1 MKKTNKV
8 LWAMLLSFVLILTGC
23 NFSSD
28 SGGGK
33 KESTDGGESSEDKK
47 VLRLTYSSDI
57 PTLDSTK
64 AHDTV
69 AFDVLYNTTEG
80 LYRVDQE
87 NEPILGMVEEHKVS
101 EDETVHTFIL
111 KDSKWSN
118 GDKVTAADYEY
129 AWKRVMEEQGAYNYM
144 FLTAGIKNAGPIMD
158 EEMSADELGVK
169 AISENELEVTLE
181 APTPLFV
188 TLMSFPTFLPQ
199 NKAFVEEKG
208 DQYALTADDILSNG
222 PFKLVNWTQEQ
233 GWKFEKNEDYWDKD
247 AVNLDEISVVVVK
260 EPSSAAN
267 LYETGKVDRVA
278 LSTSLVD
285 QYKDDEDF
293 TQTTLGGTSF
303 LRFNHNHEILKNSEV
318 RRAFS
323 LAIDREG
330 LTNVILKDGSAPLYG
345 VVAEGYY
352 KSPEGVDYRELNGDF
367 NKGTKEEATAA
378 WEAVKTELGI
388 EELTVSIN
396 TADTEASKKVAEYLQ
411 AQLEEAL
418 PGLTLEIKSV
428 PFAQRLE
435 IEKAVEYDLSLS
447 TWGPDYSDPM
457 TYLDM
462 WVEGSSSN
470 RMDYVNPKLDELVEQ
485 ARTETDLSKRYEILL
500 AIEKVLL
507 EEDAAAVPLYQTG
520 ASVLQNPKV
529 VDLIRH
535 PAGPD
540 FSYKW
545 ADIK

>member
-1 MKKTNKV
+1 MKKTNKM

-28 SGGGK
+28 SGGK
-33 KESTDGGESSEDKK
+33 KESTDGEESSEDKK
-47 VLRLTYSSDI
+47 VLRLVYSSDI

-64 AHDTV
+64 AHDAI

-80 LYRVDQE
+80 LYRVDKE
-87 NEPILGMVEEHKVS
+87 NNPILGMVENHEVS
-101 EDETVHTFIL
+101 DDETVHTFTL

-118 GDKVTAADYEY
+118 GEQVTAADFEY

-144 FLTAGIKNAGPIMD
+144 FLTAGIKNAEPIMNG
-158 EEMSADELGVK
+158 EMSADELGVK
-169 AISENELEVTLE
+169 AISEDVLEVTLE
-181 APTPLFV
+181 SPTPLFV

-199 NKAFVEEKG
+199 NQAFVEEKG
-208 DQYALTADDILSNG
+208 EQYALTAENVLSNG

-247 AVNLDEISVVVVK
+247 AVNLDEISVVIIK
-260 EPSSAAN
+260 EPSTAAN
-267 LYETGKVDRVA
+267 LYETDKVDRVS

-285 QYKDDEDF
+285 QYKDDEDYS
-293 TQTTLGGTSF
+293 QSQLGSTSF
-303 LRFNHNHEILKNSEV
+303 LRFNHNHEVLGNSEV
-318 RRAFS
+318 RRAIS
-323 LAIDREG
+323 MAIDRDG
-330 LTNVILKDGSAPLYG
+330 LTNVILKDGSVPLYG

-352 KSPEGVDYRELNGDF
+352 TSPEGVDYRELNGDI
-367 NKGTKEEATAA
+367 NKGTKEEAAA
-378 WEAVKTELGI
+378 IWEEAKAALGI

-418 PGLTLEIKSV
+418 PGFKLEIKSV

-435 IEKAVEYDLSLS
+435 IEKAVEYDISLS

-462 WVEGSSSN
+462 WVDGSSSN
-470 RMDYVNPKLDELVEQ
+470 RMDYKNPKIDELVEQ
-485 ARTETDLSKRYEILL
+485 ARTETDLSERYKILL
-500 AIEKVLL
+500 EIEKVLL
-507 EEDAAAVPLYQTG
+507 EEDAAVAPLYQTG
-520 ASVLQNPKV
+520 ASILQNPKV

-540 FSYKW
+540 YSYKW